1 MGCGNSKGYEIDL
14 DPPVA
19 TKPPAATA
27 EYGAGAAAPFRLSMG
42 TGAEAGSITPEGT
55 FTPRT
60 ETTNDGSQSAR
71 SEIGDILPLTPKRES
86 DAKLLDNNFMLT
98 SMPRGDMGLGMPGA
112 LEAPQMPAS
121 MSAALGP
128 VGRQPHSSSSSYPR
142 ADEPGLEGAPTPLS
156 GFGLSPAPFSAVA
169 NPALD
174 SAYMTLPRHQMGSPR
189 KAQEREEEAKELSSR
204 HSSQRESNRYSD
216 SSSEEEEEEEAPTRA
231 KPAFKLNMCAVERDE
246 VDGSK
251 PVAAPHTCKEDIL
264 KNLMAEGEA
273 REAAAGGKISSI

>member
-55 FTPRT
+55 FTART
-60 ETTNDGSQSAR
+60 ETTNDGSESPR
-71 SEIGDILPLTPKRES
+71 SEIGDILPLTPKRDS
-86 DAKLLDNNFMLT
+86 DAKLLDHNFMLT
-98 SMPRGDMGLGMPGA
+98 SLPRGGMGLGMPVA
-112 LEAPQMPAS
+112 YEAPQMPAS

-128 VGRQPHSSSSSYPR
+128 VGRQPHSSSGSSPR
-142 ADEPGLEGAPTPLS
+142 ADEPGLEGPPTPLG
-156 GFGLSPAPFSAVA
+156 GFGLRPAFSAVA

-174 SAYMTLPRHQMGSPR
+174 PAYLTLPRHQMGSPR
-189 KAQEREEEAKELSSR
+189 YAQEREEEAKELSSR
-204 HSSQRESNRYSD
+204 HSSQRESNSYSD

-231 KPAFKLNMCAVERDE
+231 KPAFKLNMSAVERDE

-264 KNLMAEGEA
+264 KNLMAEGES